1 MRDST
6 LEEIKQAIIA
16 AINEDP
22 DGELREYVM
31 SIPGEVEKT
40 VQELTPIVT
49 GRTEESIEVKSRRT
63 EYKRLSTRKINIGE
77 VYSDDDPERIGAIEY
92 GRKPGAKY
100 GESEGAFMFHKAAAL
115 WNGEDPSGDAG

>member
-6 LEEIKQAIIA
+6 QKEIEQAIIA
-16 AINEDP
+16 AINEDK
-22 DGELREYVM
+22 DGELRDRIM
-31 SIPGEVEKT
+31 SIPGEIEKT
-40 VQELTPIVT
+40 VIEFTPIVT
-49 GRTEESIEVKSRRT
+49 GRTEKSIEVKSRKS

-100 GESEGAFMFHKAAAL
+100 GESEGAFMFHRAAAA
-115 WNGEDPSGDAG
+115 WNETDL